1 VELSSLITNHNSLIT
16 VHSTMRNTLEI
27 SGILLAVLLATMA
40 FHAWLTEHDDRL
52 RLQATIATQK
62 QALDAADVR
71 ERDRAVTLKDTLA
84 QIDALK
90 RHTQTPAQVVSEL
103 PKFLS
108 LPQPIT
114 LTSPQI
120 AAPTTQQGTAPSDKS
135 ACPDKK
141 KGCAQNAPLP
151 TANSAAA
158 SSPGLESPALATPA
172 NQQELPDAPTA
183 QIPAADL
190 KPLFDY
196 VQDCRSCQAQLAAAK
211 QDSTDNAAKLKA
223 VTRERDAAVATA
235 KGGTFWQRLHR
246 NAFWFVLGAGA
257 GAAAVCATGH
267 CR

>member
-1 VELSSLITNHNSLIT
+1 
-16 VHSTMRNTLEI
+16 MRNTLEI
-27 SGILLAVLLATMA
+27 SGILLGVLLAAMA

-52 RLQATIATQK
+52 RLQATINTQK

-84 QIDALK
+84 QIEALK
-90 RHTQTPAQVVSEL
+90 RHTQSPTQILNDL
-103 PKFLS
+103 PKYLP

-114 LTSPQI
+114 LTTPQSVSH
-120 AAPTTQQGTAPSDKS
+120 ATQQGS
-135 ACPDKK
+135 ANPGTGKCAEK
-141 KGCAQNAPLP
+141 KGCPATAPP
-151 TANSAAA
+151 SFGDSAAEG
-158 SSPGLESPALATPA
+158 SPKLESPATATPT
-172 NQQELPDAPTA
+172 NQEELPDAPSA

-211 QDSTDNAAKLKA
+211 QNSTDNAAKLAALTK
-223 VTRERDAAVATA
+223 ERDAAVTTA

-246 NAFWFVLGAGA
+246 NALWFVVGAGA
-257 GAAAVCATGH
+257 GAAAVCGTGH

>member
-1 VELSSLITNHNSLIT
+1 
-16 VHSTMRNTLEI
+16 MRNTLEI
-27 SGILLAVLLATMA
+27 SGILLAVLLAAMA

-62 QALDAADVR
+62 QALDAADAR
-71 ERDRAVTLKDTLA
+71 ERDRAATLKDTVA

-90 RHTQTPAQVVSEL
+90 RSTQTPAQIIRDL
-103 PKFLS
+103 PKYLP

-114 LTSPQI
+114 LSSPESAHP
-120 AAPTTQQGTAPSDKS
+120 AAQQGTVPSGTNACVEKAGCSPSASPSAVGPSADIPSAP
-135 ACPDKK
+135 
-141 KGCAQNAPLP
+141 
-151 TANSAAA
+151 
-158 SSPGLESPALATPA
+158 ESPAPA
-172 NQQELPDAPTA
+172 AQPNRQELPDAPSA

-211 QDSTDNAAKLKA
+211 QDSADNATKLA
-223 VTRERDAAVATA
+223 ALTRERDAAVTTA

-246 NAFWFVLGAGA
+246 NALWFIIGAGA
-257 GAAAVCATGH
+257 GAAAVCGTGH

>member
-1 VELSSLITNHNSLIT
+1 
-16 VHSTMRNTLEI
+16 M
-27 SGILLAVLLATMA
+27 LLATMA

-90 RHTQTPAQVVSEL
+90 RHTQTPAQVLSEL
-103 PKFLS
+103 PNFLS

-114 LTSPQI
+114 LTSPQS
-120 AAPTTQQGTAPSDKS
+120 APPTIQQGTAPSEKS

-141 KGCAQNAPLP
+141 KACAQNAPLP
-151 TANSAAA
+151 TADSAAA
-158 SSPGLESPALATPA
+158 SSSGLESPAFATPP

-246 NAFWFVLGAGA
+246 SAFWFALGAGA

>member
-1 VELSSLITNHNSLIT
+1 
-16 VHSTMRNTLEI
+16 MRNTLEI
-27 SGILLAVLLATMA
+27 SGILLAVLLAAMA

-84 QIDALK
+84 QIEALK
-90 RHTQTPAQVVSEL
+90 RHTQTPAQILSDL
-103 PKFLS
+103 PKYLP

-114 LTSPQI
+114 LTSPHSVSH
-120 AAPTTQQGTAPSDKS
+120 ATQQGSPQSGPGKCTE
-135 ACPDKK
+135 K
-141 KGCAQNAPLP
+141 KGCPAPAP
-151 TANSAAA
+151 QSVGTSAAEG
-158 SSPGLESPALATPA
+158 SPELESPAAATRT
-172 NQQELPDAPTA
+172 NQQELPDAPSA

-211 QDSTDNAAKLKA
+211 QDSTDNAAKLAA
-223 VTRERDAAVATA
+223 VTKERDAAVATA

-246 NAFWFVLGAGA
+246 NALWFVVGAGA
-257 GAAAVCATGH
+257 GAAAVCGTGH